1 MLSAIDCGFGTH
13 AKKCVRAASILLTLG
28 TPLCDDSL
36 QSIAD
41 ELHNTELAWSIG
53 LTERLDMRINTA
65 LRAVAVA
72 SAIALAAT
80 GCSADSGGDSDIIK
94 IGASL
99 PLTGE
104 FSQGGLDTQHGYETW
119 VEMTNEAGGLLG
131 KQVEIVIKDDATQQE
146 TAVSNYNNLISQDK
160 VNLVLGSQ
168 SSLLNI
174 PASAIAEKNKMLF
187 VCPSCGSPDMFSRGF
202 EYIFFAQQ
210 AIATDQAKVFAN
222 WIANLPPEQRPKT
235 AAYPS
240 LDDPFAGPVV
250 EGAEKMLT
258 AAGIRTVYKDQYP
271 ATTKNFDSVVN
282 AMRDAGAEIVVQGAQ
297 FEDGVNMI
305 RSMNRANYQPA
316 ILYQSSSPTYG
327 QQYLDAVGPDN
338 AEGVFFSSS
347 YSPLSDTTQNAE
359 FVKRFKEKFGQ
370 SPPED
375 AADGF
380 AAGQV
385 LAAAVN
391 AVGSIDDQGALAD
404 WLHNNSVDTLLG
416 PLSWNEDGSPKG
428 DFLVGQWQAGV
439 SQIVLPTDVATSD
452 KIMRW
457 RGGDI

>member
-1 MLSAIDCGFGTH
+1 
-13 AKKCVRAASILLTLG
+13 
-28 TPLCDDSL
+28 
-36 QSIAD
+36 
-41 ELHNTELAWSIG
+41 
-53 LTERLDMRINTA
+53 MRINTA
-65 LRAVAVA
+65 LRAVAA
-72 SAIALAAT
+72 AAAFALAAT
-80 GCSADSGGDSDIIK
+80 GCSADSGGDSDVIK

-131 KQVEIVIKDDATQQE
+131 KKVEIVIKDDATQQE
-146 TAVSNYNNLISQDK
+146 TAVSNYNNLIAQDK

-187 VCPSCGSPDMFSRGF
+187 VCPSCGSPDMFNRGF
-202 EYIFFAQQ
+202 KYIFFSQQ
-210 AIATDQAKVFAN
+210 AVATDQAKVFAN

-235 AAYPS
+235 AAYPA

-250 EGAEKMLT
+250 EGAEKILS

-305 RSMNRANYQPA
+305 RSMNRANYQPSV
-316 ILYQSSSPTYG
+316 LYQSSSPTYG

-347 YSPLSDTTQNAE
+347 YSPLSDTPQNAD
-359 FVKRFKEKFGQ
+359 FVKRFQEKFGQ

-385 LAAAVN
+385 LAAAVT
-391 AVGSIDDQGALAD
+391 AVGSIDDQTKLAD
-404 WLHNNSVDTLLG
+404 WLHANPVDTLLG
-416 PLSWNEDGSPKG
+416 TLSWNEDGSPKG

-439 SQIVLPTDVATSD
+439 SQIVLPTDVATSQ

>member
-1 MLSAIDCGFGTH
+1 
-13 AKKCVRAASILLTLG
+13 
-28 TPLCDDSL
+28 
-36 QSIAD
+36 
-41 ELHNTELAWSIG
+41 
-53 LTERLDMRINTA
+53 MRISTA
-65 LRAVAVA
+65 FRAVAA
-72 SAIALAAT
+72 AAIVALAAT
-80 GCSADSGGDSDIIK
+80 GCTADGGGDSDTFK

-131 KQVEIVIKDDATQQE
+131 KKVEIVIKDDATQQE

-160 VNLVLGSQ
+160 VNLLLGSQ

-202 EYIFFAQQ
+202 SYIFFAQQ
-210 AIATDQAKVFAN
+210 AIATDQAKVFAE
-222 WIANLPPEQRPKT
+222 WIAKLPPEQRPKT

-250 EGAEKMLT
+250 EGAEKILS

-271 ATTKNFDSVVN
+271 ASTKNFDSVVN
-282 AMRDAGAEIVVQGAQ
+282 AMRDAGAEMVVQGAQ
-297 FEDGVNMI
+297 FEDGVNMV
-305 RSMNRANYQPA
+305 RSMNRANYQPS

-327 QQYLDAVGPDN
+327 QQYLDAVGPQN

-347 YSPLSDTTQNAE
+347 YSPRAETKDNTE
-359 FVKRFKEKFGQ
+359 FVKRFKEKFNQ
-370 SPPED
+370 DPPED

-391 AVGSIDDQGALAD
+391 AVGSIDDQAKLAD
-404 WLHNNSVDTLLG
+404 WLHANSVETLLG
-416 PLSWNEDGSPKG
+416 PLSWNADGSPKG
-428 DFLVGQWQAGV
+428 EFLVGQWQGGV
-439 SQIVLPTDVATSD
+439 SQVVLPPEVATSQ

-457 RGGDI
+457 HGGEL

>member
-1 MLSAIDCGFGTH
+1 MRSTNVFRAI
-13 AKKCVRAASILLTLG
+13 AA
-28 TPLCDDSL
+28 
-36 QSIAD
+36 
-41 ELHNTELAWSIG
+41 
-53 LTERLDMRINTA
+53 TA
-65 LRAVAVA
+65 
-72 SAIALAAT
+72 AIALTVSA
-80 GCSADSGGDSDIIK
+80 CSADGGGDGGTLR

-104 FSQGGLDTQHGYETW
+104 FSQGGLDTQRGYETW
-119 VEMTNEAGGLLG
+119 VEMTNEKGGLLG
-131 KQVEIVIKDDATQQE
+131 KQVEIIVKDDATQQE

-160 VNLVLGSQ
+160 VDLLLGSQ

-174 PASAIAEKNKMLF
+174 PASAIAEKNKKLF

-202 EYIFFAQQ
+202 SYIFFSQQ
-210 AIATDQAKVFAN
+210 AIATDQAKVFAE
-222 WIANLPPEQRPKT
+222 WVAGLPPEQRPKT
-235 AAYPS
+235 AAYPT

-250 EGAEKMLT
+250 DGAEKILS
-258 AAGIRTVYKDQYP
+258 AAGIRTVYKDKYP

-297 FEDGVNMI
+297 FEDGVNLI
-305 RSMNRANYQPA
+305 RSLNRANYQPS

-327 QQYLDAVGPDN
+327 QQYLDAVGPEN

-347 YSPLSDTTQNAE
+347 YSPLSDTPDNAE
-359 FVKRFKEKFGQ
+359 FVKRFQEKFGQ

-385 LAAAVN
+385 LAAAVT
-391 AVGSIDDQGALAD
+391 AVGAIDDQAALAD
-404 WLHNNSVDTLLG
+404 WLRSNSVDTLLG
-416 PLSWNEDGSPKG
+416 TLSWNEDGSPKG
-428 DFLVGQWQAGV
+428 DFLVGQWQSGV
-439 SQIVLPTDVATSD
+439 SQVVLPTDLATSAQ
-452 KIMRW
+452 IFRW

>member
-1 MLSAIDCGFGTH
+1 MRSTNVFRAI
-13 AKKCVRAASILLTLG
+13 AA
-28 TPLCDDSL
+28 
-36 QSIAD
+36 
-41 ELHNTELAWSIG
+41 
-53 LTERLDMRINTA
+53 TA
-65 LRAVAVA
+65 
-72 SAIALAAT
+72 AIALTVSA
-80 GCSADSGGDSDIIK
+80 CSADGGGDGGTLR

-104 FSQGGLDTQHGYETW
+104 FSQGGLDTQRGYETW
-119 VEMTNEAGGLLG
+119 VEMTNEKGGLLG
-131 KQVEIVIKDDATQQE
+131 EQVEIIVKDDATQQE

-160 VNLVLGSQ
+160 VDLLLGSQ

-174 PASAIAEKNKMLF
+174 PASAIAEKNKKLF

-202 EYIFFAQQ
+202 SYIFFSQQ
-210 AIATDQAKVFAN
+210 AIATDQAKVFAE
-222 WIANLPPEQRPKT
+222 WVAGLPPEQRPKT
-235 AAYPS
+235 AAYPT

-250 EGAEKMLT
+250 DGAEKILS
-258 AAGIRTVYKDQYP
+258 AAGIRTVYKDKYP

-297 FEDGVNMI
+297 FEDGVNLI
-305 RSMNRANYQPA
+305 RSLNRANYQPS

-327 QQYLDAVGPDN
+327 QQYLDAVGPEN

-347 YSPLSDTTQNAE
+347 YSPLSDTPDNAE
-359 FVKRFKEKFGQ
+359 FVKRFQEKFGQ

-385 LAAAVN
+385 LAAAVT
-391 AVGSIDDQGALAD
+391 AVGAIDDQAALAD
-404 WLHNNSVDTLLG
+404 WLRSNSVDTLLG
-416 PLSWNEDGSPKG
+416 TLSWNEDGSPKG
-428 DFLVGQWQAGV
+428 DFLVGQWQSGV
-439 SQIVLPTDVATSD
+439 SQVVLPTDLATSAQ
-452 KIMRW
+452 IFRW

>member
-1 MLSAIDCGFGTH
+1 MRSTNVIRAI
-13 AKKCVRAASILLTLG
+13 AA
-28 TPLCDDSL
+28 
-36 QSIAD
+36 A
-41 ELHNTELAWSIG
+41 A
-53 LTERLDMRINTA
+53 
-65 LRAVAVA
+65 
-72 SAIALAAT
+72 AIALTVSA
-80 GCSADSGGDSDIIK
+80 CSADGGGDGGTLR

-104 FSQGGLDTQHGYETW
+104 FSQGGLDTQRGYETW
-119 VEMTNEAGGLLG
+119 VEMTNEKGGLLG
-131 KQVEIVIKDDATQQE
+131 KQVEIIVKDDATQQE

-160 VNLVLGSQ
+160 VDLLLGSQ

-174 PASAIAEKNKMLF
+174 PASAIAEKNKKLF

-202 EYIFFAQQ
+202 SYIFFSQQ
-210 AIATDQAKVFAN
+210 AIATDQAKVFAE
-222 WIANLPPEQRPKT
+222 WVAGLPPEQRPKT
-235 AAYPS
+235 AAYPT

-250 EGAEKMLT
+250 DGAEKILS
-258 AAGIRTVYKDQYP
+258 AAGIRTVYKDKYP

-297 FEDGVNMI
+297 FEDGVNLI
-305 RSMNRANYQPA
+305 RSLNRANYQPS

-327 QQYLDAVGPDN
+327 QQYLDAVGPEN

-347 YSPLSDTTQNAE
+347 YSPLSDTPDNAE
-359 FVKRFKEKFGQ
+359 FVKRFQEKFGQ

-385 LAAAVN
+385 LAAAVT
-391 AVGSIDDQGALAD
+391 AVGAIDDQAALAD
-404 WLHNNSVDTLLG
+404 WLRSNSVDTLLG
-416 PLSWNEDGSPKG
+416 TLSWNEDGSPKG
-428 DFLVGQWQAGV
+428 DFLVGQWQSGV
-439 SQIVLPTDVATSD
+439 SQVVLPTDLATSAQ
-452 KIMRW
+452 IFRW

>member
-1 MLSAIDCGFGTH
+1 
-13 AKKCVRAASILLTLG
+13 
-28 TPLCDDSL
+28 
-36 QSIAD
+36 
-41 ELHNTELAWSIG
+41 
-53 LTERLDMRINTA
+53 MRITPV
-65 LRAVAVA
+65 LR
-72 SAIALAAT
+72 ALAAAAAIT
-80 GCSADSGGDSDIIK
+80 LTAAGCSADQNTGGDTIR

-119 VEMTNEAGGLLG
+119 VEMVNESGGLLG
-131 KQVEIVIKDDATQQE
+131 KKVEIVVKDDATQQE

-187 VCPSCGSPDMFSRGF
+187 VCPSCGSPDMFNRGF
-202 EYIFFAQQ
+202 KYIFFSQQ
-210 AIATDQAKVFAN
+210 AVATDQAKVFAT

-235 AAYPS
+235 AAYPT

-250 EGAEKMLT
+250 EGAEKILS

-359 FVKRFKEKFGQ
+359 FVERFKKKFGQ

-391 AVGSIDDQGALAD
+391 GVGSIDDQAKLAE
-404 WLHNNSVDTLLG
+404 WLHANSVDTLLG
-416 PLSWNEDGSPKG
+416 PLSWNADGSPKG

-439 SQIVLPTDVATSD
+439 SQVVLPTDVATSD
-452 KIMRW
+452 KITGW
-457 RGGDI
+457 RGGAI

>member
-1 MLSAIDCGFGTH
+1 
-13 AKKCVRAASILLTLG
+13 
-28 TPLCDDSL
+28 
-36 QSIAD
+36 
-41 ELHNTELAWSIG
+41 
-53 LTERLDMRINTA
+53 MRITTA
-65 LRAVAVA
+65 LRGVAA
-72 SAIALAAT
+72 AAAIALAAT
-80 GCSADSGGDSDIIK
+80 GCSADGGGDSDTIR

-104 FSQGGLDTQHGYETW
+104 FSQGGLDTQRGYETW
-119 VEMTNEAGGLLG
+119 VEMTNEAGGLMG
-131 KQVEIVIKDDATQQE
+131 KQVEIVVKDDATQQE
-146 TAVSNYNNLISQDK
+146 TAVSNYNNLISQDG
-160 VNLVLGSQ
+160 VDLLLGSQ

-187 VCPSCGSPDMFSRGF
+187 VCPSCGSPDMFNRGF
-202 EYIFFAQQ
+202 KYIFFSQQ
-210 AIATDQAKVFAN
+210 AIATDQAKVFAE
-222 WIANLPPEQRPKT
+222 WIANLPPDQRPKT

-250 EGAEKMLT
+250 EGAEKILS
-258 AAGIRTVYKDQYP
+258 AAGIQTVYKDQYP

-282 AMRDAGAEIVVQGAQ
+282 AIRDAGAEIVLQGAQ

-316 ILYQSSSPTYG
+316 FLYQSSSPTYG
-327 QQYLDAVGPDN
+327 QQYLDAVGADN

-347 YSPLSDTTQNAE
+347 YSTLADTTQNAE
-359 FVKRFKEKFGQ
+359 FVQRFEEKFGQ

-385 LAAAVN
+385 LAAAIN
-391 AVGSIDDQGALAD
+391 GVGSFDDQLALAD
-404 WLHNNSVDTLLG
+404 WLRGNSVDTVLG
-416 PLSWNEDGSPKG
+416 NLSWNEDGSPKG
-428 DFLVGQWQAGV
+428 DFLVGQWQSGV
-439 SQIVLPTDVATSD
+439 SQVVLPTDVSTSD
-452 KIMRW
+452 QIMRW

>member
-1 MLSAIDCGFGTH
+1 
-13 AKKCVRAASILLTLG
+13 
-28 TPLCDDSL
+28 
-36 QSIAD
+36 
-41 ELHNTELAWSIG
+41 
-53 LTERLDMRINTA
+53 MRITPA
-65 LRAVAVA
+65 LRA
-72 SAIALAAT
+72 LAAAAAIT
-80 GCSADSGGDSDIIK
+80 LTAAGCTADQNAGGDTIR

-119 VEMTNEAGGLLG
+119 VEMVNESGGLLG
-131 KQVEIVIKDDATQQE
+131 KKVEMVVKDDATQQE
-146 TAVSNYNNLISQDK
+146 TAVSNYNNLIAQDK

-187 VCPSCGSPDMFSRGF
+187 VCPSCGSPDMFNRGF
-202 EYIFFAQQ
+202 SYIFFSQQ
-210 AIATDQAKVFAN
+210 AVATDQAKVFAN
-222 WIANLPPEQRPKT
+222 WIANLPPEQRPQT
-235 AAYPS
+235 AAYPT

-250 EGAEKMLT
+250 EGAEKILS

-327 QQYLDAVGPDN
+327 QQYLDAVGADN

-347 YSPLSDTTQNAE
+347 YSPRSDTTQNAE
-359 FVKRFKEKFGQ
+359 FVKRFTEKFGQ

-391 AVGSIDDQGALAD
+391 GVGSIDDQAKLAD
-404 WLHNNSVDTLLG
+404 WLHNNSVDTVLG
-416 PLSWNEDGSPKG
+416 TLSWNPDGSPKG
-428 DFLVGQWQAGV
+428 DFLVGQWQGGV
-439 SQIVLPTDVATSD
+439 SQVVLPTDVATST
-452 KIMRW
+452 KITGW
-457 RGGDI
+457 RGGAI